1 MFIQGVDTCK
11 GDGGSPLVCKLPNG
25 PWFQSGI
32 VSWGIGCAEDKVP
45 AVYANVAEAACWID
59 REVRIGFK

>member
-1 MFIQGVDTCK
+1 MSMQGVDTCK
-11 GDGGSPLVCKLPNG
+11 GDGGAPLVCKLPSG

-32 VSWGIGCAEDKVP
+32 VSWGIGCGEDNVP

-59 REVRIGFK
+59 REVRISFP